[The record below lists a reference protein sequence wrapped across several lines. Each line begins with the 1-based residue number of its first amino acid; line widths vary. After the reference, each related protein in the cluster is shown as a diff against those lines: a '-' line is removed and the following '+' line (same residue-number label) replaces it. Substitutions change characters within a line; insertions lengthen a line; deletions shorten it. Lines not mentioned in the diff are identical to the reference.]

1 MLLPLVPRS
10 IEVGRGQRLMSASA
24 MTDST
29 EKFGKFPMA
38 KDKEDDDDSTWSLL
52 IYGVYDCYFREKI
65 LTERMRDM

>member
-1 MLLPLVPRS
+1 MR
-10 IEVGRGQRLMSASA
+10 ASA

-38 KDKEDDDDSTWSLL
+38 KDKENHDDSTWSLL

-65 LTERMRDM
+65 LIERMREICKWEGKQ